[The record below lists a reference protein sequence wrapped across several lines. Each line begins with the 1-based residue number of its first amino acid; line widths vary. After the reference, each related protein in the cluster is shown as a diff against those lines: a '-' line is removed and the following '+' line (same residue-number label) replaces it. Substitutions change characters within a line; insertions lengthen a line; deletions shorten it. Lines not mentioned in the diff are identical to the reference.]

1 MRPDTRFLR
10 DRLLAVEVL
19 KDSGGASGFLWH
31 GIRLVCHRALNLDS
45 NVVLY
50 EKNKEWRK

>member
-10 DRLLAVEVL
+10 DRIVVGEVL
-19 KDSGGASGFLWH
+19 MNSGGTSSFLWH
-31 GIRLVCHRALNLDS
+31 GIRLVCHRTLNLDC

-50 EKNKEWRK
+50 EKK

>member
-50 EKNKEWRK
+50 EKK